1 MKKGIGIAFLI
12 LGAFAFIG
20 LINSYLNSKND
31 IEGALIAFLV
41 QTTIGVILIISA
53 KKDNERKIKQQI
65 EYNKRIQQKEVKE
78 NEVLEQKFKKVDE
91 LNENIEELEKIS
103 VLEIND
109 FKEIIIEN
117 EKKIIE
123 KGNESQL
130 FIFLKL
136 DSFLKEYQN
145 QIVKDKEE
153 LRKLIDVDSL
163 KNKIKNDSKRNE
175 IDKLQENL
183 QSNLAKME
191 GKNPT
196 GFDANLEAL
205 FKNGS
210 LLKIS
215 MENQIKTLEFY
226 KNMSIAMTTFYLDDK
241 KIRYYEI
248 YEAFEKLGVFDSTW
262 QKNVLNKLDRIEIR
276 LTHINNQLTELN
288 QNFVLLV
295 ESCQNLTT
303 ELKEINNNIVTNNML
318 QAIIAYQT
326 WRINKNTKILN
337 N

>member
-1 MKKGIGIAFLI
+1 MKKTLGIICFVIAFLMLVGLL
-12 LGAFAFIG
+12 LGRV
-20 LINSYLNSKND
+20 NSKDD
-31 IEGALIAFLV
+31 IPF
-41 QTTIGVILIISA
+41 VIFSSILFSGFGILLMFSA

-65 EYNKRIQQKEVKE
+65 EYKKRIQQKEAKE
-78 NEVLEQKFKKVDE
+78 NEQLEQKFKRVDE
-91 LNENIEELEKIS
+91 LNENVEELKNIS
-103 VLEIND
+103 ILEVND

-123 KGNESQL
+123 KGSESQL
-130 FIFLKL
+130 FLFLKL

-145 QIVKDKEE
+145 RIVKDKEE

-163 KNKIKNDSKRNE
+163 KNKIRNDSKRDE
-175 IDKLQENL
+175 IEKLQENL
-183 QSNLAKME
+183 QSNLAKLE
-191 GKNPT
+191 GKKAI

-205 FKNGS
+205 FRNGS

-226 KNMSIAMTTFYLDDK
+226 KNISIAMITFYLEDK

-288 QNFVLLV
+288 QNFILLA
-295 ESCQNLTT
+295 ESSQNLVT
-303 ELKEINNNIVTNNML
+303 ELKEINSSIMTNNML
-318 QAIIAYQT
+318 QAITAYQT
-326 WRINKNTKILN
+326 WRINKNTKSLRN
-337 N
+337 

>member
-1 MKKGIGIAFLI
+1 MKKGIGIAFLV
-12 LGAFAFIG
+12 LGAFAFLG

-31 IEGALIAFLV
+31 TKGALIAFLG
-41 QTTIGVILIISA
+41 QTSIGVALIISA

-65 EYNKRIQQKEVKE
+65 EHKKRIQQKEAKD
-78 NEVLEQKFKKVDE
+78 NELLEQKFKKVDE
-91 LNENIEELEKIS
+91 LDKNIDELKNINI
-103 VLEIND
+103 LEVND

-123 KGNESQL
+123 KGNENQL

-145 QIVKDKEE
+145 RIVKDKEE

-175 IDKLQENL
+175 IEKLQENL

-196 GFDANLEAL
+196 GFDSNLEAL
-205 FKNGS
+205 FKNGG

-226 KNMSIAMTTFYLDDK
+226 KNMSIAMITFYLDDK

-288 QNFVLLV
+288 QNFILLV
-295 ESCQNLTT
+295 ESSQNLVT
-303 ELKEINNNIVTNNML
+303 ELKEINSNITTNNML
-318 QAIIAYQT
+318 QAITAYQT
-326 WRINKNTKILN
+326 WRINKNTKSLKN
-337 N
+337 

>member
-1 MKKGIGIAFLI
+1 MKKNIGIAFLV
-12 LGAFAFIG
+12 LGSVAFIG
-20 LINSYLNSKND
+20 LMNSYLNSKND
-31 IEGALIAFLV
+31 VKGALIAFLG
-41 QTTIGVILIISA
+41 QTSIGVALIISA

-65 EYNKRIQQKEVKE
+65 EYKKRIQQKEANE
-78 NEVLEQKFKKVDE
+78 NELLKQKFKRVDE
-91 LNENIEELEKIS
+91 LNENIEELKNIS
-103 VLEIND
+103 VLDVND

-130 FIFLKL
+130 FLFLKL

-145 QIVKDKEE
+145 RIIKDKKE
-153 LRKLIDVDSL
+153 LRELINVDAL
-163 KNKIKNDSKRNE
+163 KNKIKNDSKRDLT
-175 IDKLQENL
+175 DKLQENI
-183 QSNLAKME
+183 QSNLAKLE
-191 GKNPT
+191 GKKPI
-196 GFDANLEAL
+196 GFDDNLEAL

-215 MENQIKTLEFY
+215 IENQNRTLEFY
-226 KNMSIAMTTFYLDDK
+226 KNMSIAMIIFYLDDK

-288 QNFVLLV
+288 QNFILLT
-295 ESCQNLTT
+295 ESSQNLVT
-303 ELKEINNNIVTNNML
+303 ELKEINSSILTNNML
-318 QAIIAYQT
+318 QAITAYQT
-326 WRINKNTKILN
+326 WRINKNTKN
-337 N
+337 TN

>member
-288 QNFVLLV
+288 QNFVSLV
-295 ESCQNLTT
+295 ESSQNLAT
-303 ELKEINNNIVTNNML
+303 ELKEINSNIVTNNML
-318 QAIIAYQT
+318 QAITAYQT
-326 WRINKNTKILN
+326 WRINKSKKN
-337 N
+337 

>member
-1 MKKGIGIAFLI
+1 MKKTLGIICFVIAFLMLVGLL
-12 LGAFAFIG
+12 LGRV
-20 LINSYLNSKND
+20 NSKDD
-31 IEGALIAFLV
+31 IPF
-41 QTTIGVILIISA
+41 VIFSSILFSGFGILLLFSA

-65 EYNKRIQQKEVKE
+65 EYKKRIQQKEAKE
-78 NEVLEQKFKKVDE
+78 NEQLEEKFKRVDE
-91 LNENIEELEKIS
+91 LNENVEELKNIS
-103 VLEIND
+103 ILEVND

-123 KGNESQL
+123 KGSESQL
-130 FIFLKL
+130 FLFLKL

-145 QIVKDKEE
+145 RIVKDKEE

-163 KNKIKNDSKRNE
+163 KNKIRNDSKRDE
-175 IDKLQENL
+175 IEKLQENL
-183 QSNLAKME
+183 QSNLAKLE
-191 GKNPT
+191 GKKAI
-196 GFDANLEAL
+196 GFDANLESL
-205 FKNGS
+205 FRNGS

-226 KNMSIAMTTFYLDDK
+226 KNISIAMITFYLDDK

-276 LTHINNQLTELN
+276 LTHINNQLTDLN
-288 QNFVLLV
+288 QNFILLA
-295 ESCQNLTT
+295 ESSQNLVT
-303 ELKEINNNIVTNNML
+303 ELKEINNSIMTNNML
-318 QAIIAYQT
+318 QAITAYQT

-337 N
+337 D